1 MPSLLEALERKYG
14 LSEDISIEDSVVPIY
29 VPKLPPLVCVP
40 ELLVLNDCDIDCA
53 GDAETLEEKC
63 RAVKELDLAQNN
75 LRDWNE
81 VFRIL
86 KHMPKIEFLNLS
98 KNRFYGPVSFTPA
111 PAMSGLKSVVLNGTC
126 LNWSGID
133 MLLKCLPVL
142 EELHLSLNDYQNVLI
157 DTLDEYEKIDYQK
170 RDSEENNAITNEIPP
185 IAIQDYANITTTQTA
200 NTENSNLLSNSAED
214 DDRCPDS
221 TKTDKTAIKTTTT
234 TETSSFKKVPA
245 HNGVKKLH
253 FTGNPVEDW
262 REICRLG
269 RVFPNLE
276 TLVLAECPLKS
287 IEPIEPTESCKIVA
301 DDMNNRES
309 PHKYF
314 SNLAIL
320 NLSSTKINTWE
331 DIDRLAKFPSLRNLR
346 VQNWPLWEKC
356 EATEHERRQLLI
368 ARLPFLQTLN
378 GGGTITADEREDAER
393 AFIRYYMEHPESD
406 IPLRYNELIAKHG
419 KLDRLVNVDL
429 RPEKRVKVNFT
440 FGNYSETRLVD
451 VYRSVIDL
459 KYRLEKI
466 VKLPAKDMRLF
477 YIDQDLKELQGP
489 EEMKYPNKQ
498 LYSYNIRSGDEILIV
513 QKNC

>member
-14 LSEDISIEDSVVPIY
+14 LSEDIDIEESVVPIY
-29 VPKLPPLVCVP
+29 VPKLPPLLCVP

-53 GDAETLEEKC
+53 GDTEALKEKC

-75 LRDWNE
+75 LRDWDE
-81 VFRIL
+81 IFRIL

-98 KNRFYGPVSFTPA
+98 KNRFYGPVTFTPA

-126 LNWSGID
+126 LNWNSID

-157 DTLDEYEKIDYQK
+157 DTLDEDADAEADEETENRKK
-170 RDSEENNAITNEIPP
+170 RDSEDNNAITNTETPP
-185 IAIQDYANITTTQTA
+185 IAIKDFANTTQTA
-200 NTENSNLLSNSAED
+200 NAEYSNLITNSGADNNKSPSE
-214 DDRCPDS
+214 S
-221 TKTDKTAIKTTTT
+221 TSS
-234 TETSSFKKVPA
+234 ESSSFKKVPA

-262 REICRLG
+262 KEICRLG

-287 IEPIEPTESCKIVA
+287 IEPISPTDSVKVVA

-368 ARLPFLQTLN
+368 ARLPFLKTLN

-429 RPEKRVKVNFT
+429 KPEKRVKVNFT
-440 FGNYSETRLVD
+440 FGNNSEARFVD

-459 KYRLEKI
+459 KSRLEKI

-477 YIDQDLKELQGP
+477 YVDQDLKELQGP
-489 EEMKYPNKQ
+489 EEMKFPNKQ
-498 LYSYNIRSGDEILIV
+498 LYSYNIRSGDEILII

>member
-14 LSEDISIEDSVVPIY
+14 LAEDIGIEDSVVPIY
-29 VPKLPPLVCVP
+29 VPKLPPLLCVP

-53 GDAETLEEKC
+53 GDTEALKEKC

-75 LRDWNE
+75 LRDWDE
-81 VFRIL
+81 IFRIL

-98 KNRFYGPVSFTPA
+98 KNRFCEPVRFTPA
-111 PAMSGLKSVVLNGTC
+111 PSLSGLKSVVLNGTC

-157 DTLDEYEKIDYQK
+157 DTLDENESEEIENQKQK
-170 RDSEENNAITNEIPP
+170 RDTEENNAITNETKTPP
-185 IAIQDYANITTTQTA
+185 SIAINDYANTTSSNITETA
-200 NTENSNLLSNSAED
+200 NAANSNLITSEAAGKSP
-214 DDRCPDS
+214 PDTPTSEGS
-221 TKTDKTAIKTTTT
+221 T
-234 TETSSFKKVPA
+234 FKKVPA
-245 HNGVKKLH
+245 HTGVKKLH

-276 TLVLAECPLKS
+276 TLVLAECPLRS
-287 IEPIEPTESCKIVA
+287 IEPISPTDSVKVVA

-419 KLDRLVNVDL
+419 KLDRLVNIDL
-429 RPEKRVKVNFT
+429 KPEKRVKVNFT
-440 FGNYSETRLVD
+440 FGNNSETRLVD

-459 KYRLEKI
+459 KSRLEKI

-489 EEMKYPNKQ
+489 EEMKFPNKQ

>member
-14 LSEDISIEDSVVPIY
+14 LAEDIDVEESVVPIY
-29 VPKLPPLVCVP
+29 VPKLPPLLCVP

-53 GDAETLEEKC
+53 GDTEALKEKC

-75 LRDWNE
+75 LRDWDE
-81 VFRIL
+81 IFRIL

-98 KNRFYGPVSFTPA
+98 KNRFYGPVTFTPTPA

-157 DTLDEYEKIDYQK
+157 DTIDENEEIENRK
-170 RDSEENNAITNEIPP
+170 RDNEENNAITTETPP
-185 IAIQDYANITTTQTA
+185 IAIKDYADTTQTA
-200 NTENSNLLSNSAED
+200 NAEYSNLIT
-214 DDRCPDS
+214 S
-221 TKTDKTAIKTTTT
+221 TAADNNKSPEA
-234 TETSSFKKVPA
+234 TSSEGTTYKKVPA

-276 TLVLAECPLKS
+276 TLVLAECPLRS
-287 IEPIEPTESCKIVA
+287 IEPISPTDSVKVVA

-429 RPEKRVKVNFT
+429 KPEKRVKVNFT

-451 VYRSVIDL
+451 VYRSVVDL
-459 KYRLEKI
+459 KSRLEKI

-489 EEMKYPNKQ
+489 EEMKFPNKQ

>member
-14 LSEDISIEDSVVPIY
+14 LTEDINIEDSVVPIY
-29 VPKLPPLVCVP
+29 VPKLPPLLCVP

-53 GDAETLEEKC
+53 GDAEALKEKC

-86 KHMPKIEFLNLS
+86 DHMPKIEFLNLS

-111 PAMSGLKSVVLNGTC
+111 PVMSGLKSVVLNGTC

-157 DTLDEYEKIDYQK
+157 DTLDEYEKIENQNKK
-170 RDSEENNAITNEIPP
+170 RDSEENNAIKNEIPP
-185 IAIQDYANITTTQTA
+185 IAIKDYADTTTTQIA
-200 NTENSNLLSNSAED
+200 NAENSNVISSSSAHNED
-214 DDRCPDS
+214 QESGKLTTPS
-221 TKTDKTAIKTTTT
+221 EETA
-234 TETSSFKKVPA
+234 FKKVPA
-245 HNGVKKLH
+245 HNGVRKLH

-276 TLVLAECPLKS
+276 TLVLAECPLRS
-287 IEPIEPTESCKIVA
+287 IEPISPTDSCKVVA

-378 GGGTITADEREDAER
+378 GGGTITLDEREDAER

-440 FGNYSETRLVD
+440 FGNSSETRLVD

-459 KYRLEKI
+459 KTRLEKI

-477 YIDQDLKELQGP
+477 YVDQDLKELQGP
-489 EEMKYPNKQ
+489 EEMKFPNKQ